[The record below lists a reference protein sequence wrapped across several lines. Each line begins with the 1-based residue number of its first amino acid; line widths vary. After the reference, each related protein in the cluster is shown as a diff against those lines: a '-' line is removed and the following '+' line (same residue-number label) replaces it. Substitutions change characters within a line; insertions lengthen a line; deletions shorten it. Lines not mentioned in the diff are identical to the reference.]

1 MEFISVLLG
10 GTLVAAVFAFLQ
22 FLIARSDKKDEEKKE
37 ILEAIDKLDKK
48 LIEVDEKID
57 TNKADGCRDA
67 ILTFD
72 DELRRGLQH
81 SQESFN
87 QIFEKC
93 NYYENFCRHHPKYEN
108 NKATAAIENIK
119 HVYQI
124 VKEENRFI

>member
-1 MEFISVLLG
+1 MEIISVLLG
-10 GTLVAAVFAFLQ
+10 GTLVAAIFTFLQ
-22 FLIARSDKKDEEKKE
+22 FLIARNDKKDAEKNE
-37 ILEAIDKLDKK
+37 ILDAINKLDKK
-48 LIEVDEKID
+48 LVEVDEKID
-57 TNKADGCRDA
+57 TNKADGCRDS
-67 ILTFD
+67 ILSFD

-87 QIFEKC
+87 QVFEKC
-93 NYYENFCRHHPKYEN
+93 NYYESFCRAHPKYEN